1 MNTPQAQLYVWQRD
15 TWPEWK
21 YDSQAV
27 AGALARARLQQGRV
41 MGKAQAI
48 GMQADAFTQVVNE
61 MWIQEVI
68 ATAAIEGQK
77 LDFDQVRSSVMRML
91 GLADVGVSSRNIDG
105 LVQVMQDAIQNF
117 AAPLDQDRL
126 CRWQSALFP
135 GGTSGIQR
143 IEVGKYRTF
152 TDPMQIISG
161 RTGKEVVHYE
171 APASKS
177 LNVEMERFLTWFNGA
192 HTDDGILRSAIAH
205 LWFETIHP
213 FEDGNGR
220 IGRAIMDLAIAQ
232 DAKSPIRLYCMSRQL
247 QVNRAAYYDALNDAQ
262 KGNGE
267 ITVWLMWIAEQFAAA
282 CAHAERLIDQAL
294 EKARYWTSHAGD
306 GFNDRQCKVAQK
318 LLDAGDGG
326 FLGGLTAEK
335 YCKITGASRATV
347 TRDLS
352 DMLQKGALISRGIG
366 KATKYFVNVPGWTH
380 EAQRRP
386 LPDEEISTKT

>member
-1 MNTPQAQLYVWQRD
+1 MITPHAQLYVWQRD
-15 TWPEWK
+15 TWPDWK
-21 YDSQAV
+21 YDSQAI
-27 AGALARARLQQGRV
+27 AGALAQARLQQGRV
-41 MGKAQAI
+41 LGKAQAI

-61 MWIQEVI
+61 IWIQEVI

-91 GLADVGVSSRNIDG
+91 GQSDVGMSSRNIDG

-143 IEVGKYRTF
+143 IEVGHYRTF
-152 TDPMQIISG
+152 ADPMQIISG
-161 RTGKEVVHYE
+161 RPGKEVVHYQ
-171 APASKS
+171 APESQS
-177 LNVEMERFLTWFNGA
+177 LTAEMDKFLAWFNGP
-192 HTDDGILRSAIAH
+192 HTDDGIVRSAIAH

-220 IGRAIMDLAIAQ
+220 IGRAVMDMAIAQ
-232 DAKSPIRLYCMSRQL
+232 DANSPVRLYCMSRQL
-247 QVNRAAYYDALNDAQ
+247 EDNRTAYYDALNAAQ
-262 KGNGE
+262 KGSGE
-267 ITVWLMWIAEQFAAA
+267 ITAWVKWIAEQFAAA
-282 CAHAERLIDQAL
+282 CARSEQLIDQAL
-294 EKARYWTSHAGD
+294 VKARFWSNHAGD
-306 GFNDRQCKVAQK
+306 GMNDRQRKAVQR
-318 LLDAGDGG
+318 LLDSGDGG

-335 YCKITGASRATV
+335 YCKIAGVSRATA

-352 DMLQKGALISRGIG
+352 DMLLKGALISRGVG

-380 EAQRRP
+380 DHA
-386 LPDEEISTKT
+386 